1 MNKIIPFNKDIRF
14 DEKIGEIQSIALD
27 DTLKFTDAYT
37 IKGDLIVRGCYKN
50 ADDIKDFSYPLPVFV
65 TVDSKYDT
73 EHASIV
79 IDDFYYEIINDNILR
94 VKIDLMLD
102 DLYFKEE
109 NRNIENELIKEE
121 IKDTELIPNVKEK
134 IKDTELIPNVKEEI
148 KADSDEQNET
158 YNKDYSLYRVYVI
171 KDDDTLESIVN
182 KYKITKEDLEEI
194 NDLSILKPGTK
205 LIIPSINE

>member
-121 IKDTELIPNVKEK
+121 IKDK
-134 IKDTELIPNVKEEI
+134 ELIPNVKEEI

>member
-121 IKDTELIPNVKEK
+121 IKDTELIPNVKE
-134 IKDTELIPNVKEEI
+134 EI